1 MRQTEYTIKMCFI
14 FIHLCGYTMQ
24 WLCNC
29 VLFECAIYV
38 YKRIGNRIQKDMM
51 KNDWMTTEEK
61 QRQDLIE
68 IEILIWQFIFFF
80 D

>member
-1 MRQTEYTIKMCFI
+1 MWVHDAMIVQ
-14 FIHLCGYTMQ
+14 LCSFRV
-24 WLCNC
+24 CN
-29 VLFECAIYV
+29 IYK

-68 IEILIWQFIFFF
+68 IEFLI
-80 D
+80 